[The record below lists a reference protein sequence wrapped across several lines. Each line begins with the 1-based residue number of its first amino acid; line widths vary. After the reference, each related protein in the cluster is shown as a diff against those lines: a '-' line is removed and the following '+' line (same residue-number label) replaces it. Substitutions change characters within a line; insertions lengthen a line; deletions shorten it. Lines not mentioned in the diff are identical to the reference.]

1 MTLAIAIFA
10 LIISVLSYLKSVRN
24 FDDLDVMKHKLSIL
38 HLMIKVLVESR
49 LEENELE
56 LEKIKKAEKKAAKKV
71 VKKAVKKNI

>member
-24 FDDLDVMKHKLSIL
+24 FDDLDVMKHKLSIF
-38 HLMIKVLVESR
+38 HLMMKVLVESR

-56 LEKIKKAEKKAAKKV
+56 LEKIKKAEKRAAKKV